1 MHKENIEYIRNIK
14 LDLSV
19 YKGKDLY
26 NEGDNAESIVLDTF
40 KNNLDPVKVL
50 SEHNEWA
57 ILYQLSSSRK
67 NIVSVI
73 NIDKNQNVL
82 EIGSGMGA
90 ITGALAEKANYVDCI
105 DLSKRRSYAN
115 AYRNQ
120 KYSNITI
127 HVGNFEDIILDKK
140 YDIVVVIG
148 VLEYAGSFLNS
159 KEPYMQFLSNIS
171 NLLNDNG
178 KVYIAIE
185 NKFGLKYFAGCN
197 EDHLGRPFVGIEG
210 YSDKKVRT
218 FSYSEISE
226 LLNINFKDIY
236 FYFPFPDYKLPSV
249 IYSEDYL
256 PNETASIASYLNY
269 DADRL
274 LLFDEEKVYK
284 NIKTLEDW
292 KMFSNSFLIEAVK
305 K

>member
-127 HVGNFEDIILDKK
+127 HVGNFEDIIWDKK

-197 EDHLGRPFVGIEG
+197 EDHLGIPFVGIEG

>member
-26 NEGDNAESIVLDTF
+26 NEGDIAESIVLDTF

-197 EDHLGRPFVGIEG
+197 EDHLGIPFVGIEG

>member
-197 EDHLGRPFVGIEG
+197 EDHLGRPFAGIEG

>member
-90 ITGALAEKANYVDCI
+90 ITGALAEKANYVDCV

-197 EDHLGRPFVGIEG
+197 EDHLGRPFAGIEG

>member
-197 EDHLGRPFVGIEG
+197 EDHLGRPFVVIEG

>member
-1 MHKENIEYIRNIK
+1 MHKENIEYIGDIK

-127 HVGNFEDIILDKK
+127 HVGNFEDIILDKR

-197 EDHLGRPFVGIEG
+197 EDHLGIPFVGIEG

>member
-197 EDHLGRPFVGIEG
+197 EDHLGRPFAGIEG
-210 YSDKKVRT
+210 YSNKKVRT

>member
-256 PNETASIASYLNY
+256 PNETASRASYLNY

>member
-105 DLSKRRSYAN
+105 DLSKKRSYAN

-127 HVGNFEDIILDKK
+127 HVGNFEDIILNKK

>member
-1 MHKENIEYIRNIK
+1 MHKENIEYIGNIK

-197 EDHLGRPFVGIEG
+197 EDHLGRPFAGIEG

>member
-105 DLSKRRSYAN
+105 DLSKKRSYAN

>member
-197 EDHLGRPFVGIEG
+197 EDHLGRPFAGIEG

-256 PNETASIASYLNY
+256 PNETALIASYLNY